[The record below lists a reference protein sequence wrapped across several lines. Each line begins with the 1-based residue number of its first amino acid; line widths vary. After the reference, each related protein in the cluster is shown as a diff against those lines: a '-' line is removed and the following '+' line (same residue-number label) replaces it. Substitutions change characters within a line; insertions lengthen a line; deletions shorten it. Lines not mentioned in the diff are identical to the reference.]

1 LVAILGCMV
10 VATITEA
17 KNRLSALIDLV
28 RGGESVLILDR
39 GTPVARLESAVSAA
53 ADADGR
59 IARLER
65 AGSVRAARKPPAIDL
80 LSKDAPCLRA
90 GTSAV
95 VAILDERREG
105 R

>member
-1 LVAILGCMV
+1 LML

-17 KNRLSALIDLV
+17 KNRLSALIDQV
-28 RGGESVLILDR
+28 RSGESVLIVDR

-53 ADADGR
+53 PDAEGR

-80 LSKDAPCLRA
+80 LSKEPPSPRPGA
-90 GTSAV
+90 SAV
-95 VAILDERREG
+95 AAILDERREG